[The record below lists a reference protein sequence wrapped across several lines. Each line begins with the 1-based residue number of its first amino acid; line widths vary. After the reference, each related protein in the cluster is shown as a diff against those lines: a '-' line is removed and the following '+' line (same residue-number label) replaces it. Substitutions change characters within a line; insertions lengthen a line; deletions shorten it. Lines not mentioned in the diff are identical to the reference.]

1 MKKSIFVL
9 IVLTVVLAACAP
21 AQSAADIQAQIDAAV
36 AQTMEAERQI
46 AELVEQ
52 TVAAQA
58 PLATPTA
65 AVEVVQPTATAIVL
79 PTFTALPTVTPV
91 PVVPQSVSSSGSS
104 GGGSVSS
111 SDPFYSCDVISRRP
125 LDLTEIHHG
134 DSFDIKWT
142 IVNTGTKSW
151 PAGYD
156 VKYYSG
162 PKMSPTLVVELPAMA
177 PGDTF
182 EVILDAFAPQEGGFH
197 VMTYTVEGQLC
208 FPYVAINV
216 E

>member
-21 AQSAADIQAQIDAAV
+21 AQSPEEIQAQIDAAV
-36 AQTMEAERQI
+36 AQTMEAEHQI
-46 AELVEQ
+46 AEMVEQ

-58 PLATPTA
+58 PLATPTMV
-65 AVEVVQPTATAIVL
+65 VEVVQPTATAIVL

-91 PVVPQSVSSSGSS
+91 PVVPQSVSSG

-111 SDPFYSCDVISRRP
+111 SAPLYSCDVISRRP

-142 IVNTGTKSW
+142 IVNTGTATW
-151 PAGYD
+151 DAGVD
-156 VKYYSG
+156 VKYWSG
-162 PKMSPTLVVELPAMA
+162 PKMTTLTVVEIPKQMKPNDTYQIVMDATAPAEA
-177 PGDTF
+177 GR
-182 EVILDAFAPQEGGFH
+182 Q
-197 VMTYTVEGQLC
+197 VMTWVVDGQMC
-208 FPYVAINV
+208 YPYVAIEV
-216 E
+216 K